1 MDRKALRSALRDRR
15 RALSELQQEQAAA
28 GVLQQLKQLPEFSRS
43 RKLAVYLANDGEI
56 SPECIVRHA
65 WAEGKSCYLPV
76 LNNNDK
82 TKMHFQRYTPETVLL
97 PNRFNIPEPVL
108 DLSLC
113 IPATELD
120 LVLMPLTGF
129 DESGGRLGMGGGFYD
144 RTFAF
149 VKTADKPV
157 LVGLAHECQK
167 VESIPVAEWDVLMS
181 WVVTGDKAY
190 KTSKKLPDD
199 KRGATRRF

>member
-28 GVLQQLKQLPEFSRS
+28 GVLKQLKQLPEFSRS

-65 WAEGKSCYLPV
+65 WNEGKICYLPV
-76 LNNNDK
+76 LDNNDK
-82 TKMHFQRYTPETVLL
+82 TKMYFQRYTPETVLL

-144 RTFAF
+144 RAFAF
-149 VKTADKPV
+149 VKTAGKPF

-167 VESIPVAEWDVLMS
+167 VESISVAEWDVPMS
-181 WVVTGDKAY
+181 EVVTDARVY
-190 KTSKKLPDD
+190 
-199 KRGATRRF
+199 

>member
-15 RALSELQQEQAAA
+15 RALSGLQQEQAAA
-28 GVLQQLKQLPEFSRS
+28 GVLKQLKQLPEFSRS

-56 SPECIVRHA
+56 SPECIVRYA
-65 WAEGKSCYLPV
+65 WNEGKSCYLPV
-76 LNNNDK
+76 LDNNDK
-82 TKMHFQRYTPETVLL
+82 TKMYFQRYTPETVLL
-97 PNRFNIPEPVL
+97 PNRFNISEPVL

-113 IPATELD
+113 IPTTELD

-144 RTFAF
+144 RAFAF
-149 VKTADKPV
+149 VKTSGKPV

-167 VESIPVAEWDVLMS
+167 VESIPVAEWDVPMS
-181 WVVTGDKAY
+181 GVVTDARVY
-190 KTSKKLPDD
+190 
-199 KRGATRRF
+199 

>member
-15 RALSELQQEQAAA
+15 RALSGLQQEQAAA
-28 GVLQQLKQLPEFSRS
+28 GVLKQLKQLPEFSKS

-56 SPECIVRHA
+56 SPECIVQYA
-65 WAEGKSCYLPV
+65 WHEGKSCYLPV
-76 LNNNDK
+76 LDNNDK
-82 TKMHFQRYTPETVLL
+82 TQMYFQRYTPETVLL

-144 RTFAF
+144 RAFAF
-149 VKTADKPV
+149 VKTSDKPV

-167 VESIPVAEWDVLMS
+167 VESIPVAEWDVPMS
-181 WVVTGDKAY
+181 GIVTEGKAY
-190 KTSKKLPDD
+190 NVLKKFSD
-199 KRGATRRF
+199 